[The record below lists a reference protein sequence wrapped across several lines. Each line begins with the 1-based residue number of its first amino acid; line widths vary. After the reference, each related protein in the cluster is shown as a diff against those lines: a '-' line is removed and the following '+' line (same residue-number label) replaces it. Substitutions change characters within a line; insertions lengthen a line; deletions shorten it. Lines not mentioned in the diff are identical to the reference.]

1 MEEQSIISND
11 QLSSV
16 QLQSSKELAKLREE
30 LSKEKERSSILSQQ
44 VCAGEES
51 GKGRNER
58 TKIGKEKTNL
68 IGRKENEKEC
78 KKSGTD

>member
-30 LSKEKERSSILSQQ
+30 LAKEKERSSILSQQ
-44 VCAGEES
+44 VRAEEGS

-58 TKIGKEKTNL
+58 TKKEKNKQVEMRMSVRSL
-68 IGRKENEKEC
+68 EGI
-78 KKSGTD
+78 D